1 MMNIIIWTSSII
13 LLILSLIKDREKTL
27 RALKIAWK
35 AFSNIA
41 SVFVLV
47 LVLYALFVA
56 FVPTDVIQRAIGGE
70 SGVLGVIIALGLGS
84 VSVMPGFA
92 AFPLCAALYTQHV
105 PYYILAAFSVSL
117 MNVGVVTF
125 PIERKFLGTKVALV
139 RNLLGLAVSI
149 VTVIVV
155 KLVMG
160 E

>member
-1 MMNIIIWTSSII
+1 MNIIIWTSSII

-139 RNLLGLAVSI
+139 RNLLGLTVSI

>member
-92 AFPLCAALYTQHV
+92 AFPLCAALYTQHI

>member
-1 MMNIIIWTSSII
+1 MNIIIWTSSII

>member
-1 MMNIIIWTSSII
+1 MMNVIIWTTSI
-13 LLILSLIKDREKTL
+13 LLLLLSLIKDRKRTL

-56 FVPTDVIQRAIGGE
+56 FVPTEVIQGAIGGE

-92 AFPLCAALYTQHV
+92 AFPLCAALYTQHI

-125 PIERKFLGTKVALV
+125 PIEKRFLGTKVALV